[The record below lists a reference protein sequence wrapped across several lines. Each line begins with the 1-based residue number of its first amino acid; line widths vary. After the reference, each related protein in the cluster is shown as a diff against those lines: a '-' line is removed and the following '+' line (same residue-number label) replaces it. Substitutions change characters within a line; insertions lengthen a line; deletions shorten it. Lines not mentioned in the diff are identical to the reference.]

1 MSTSIGFALRRAYWR
16 TRLGKLG
23 NGTLIYRGVTIHGA
37 KRVAVGSHVSLGD
50 FVHMWGWGGVEIE
63 DDVLL
68 AAFTSIVTLSHDA
81 AACSRGLRYRETLTS
96 APVRIK
102 SNAWLGTQ
110 VVVLPGV
117 TIGRNSIIGA
127 GSVVTTDIPDDVV
140 ACGSPAFV
148 RHKLVGHSN
157 KEELISGSLGLGVS
171 RLSRHKKMGQA

>member
-1 MSTSIGFALRRAYWR
+1 MLSAVGFALRRAYWR
-16 TRLGKLG
+16 TRLKTLGK
-23 NGTLIYRGVTIHGA
+23 NTLIFRGVTIHGA

-68 AAFTSIVTLSHDA
+68 AAFTSIVTLTHDVA
-81 AACSRGLRYRETLTS
+81 AFSRGLRYRETLSS

-102 SNAWLGTQ
+102 SNAWLGTR

-127 GSVVTTDIPDDVV
+127 GSVVTRDIPDNVV
-140 ACGSPAFV
+140 AWGSPASV
-148 RHKLVGHSN
+148 RSGLVGQTNEEKLV
-157 KEELISGSLGLGVS
+157 SGGLGY
-171 RLSRHKKMGQA
+171 LP